1 MTIHNFGSSLWGS
14 MWIDSIRGVFLNG
27 SIFKKGLSY
36 TNQGAIQNIEF
47 KGNLITAIVQGKME
61 LPFMVILEF
70 PPFTE
75 EEISRLMELFRE
87 ESLIM
92 SYIELGVNSSTVL
105 DFLFNNNINLFIKNK
120 NDIKSYC
127 SCLEK
132 DLCKHRSAIYYHLA
146 KEIDKNP
153 LLLFEWKGF
162 IYKMKEKK

>member
-1 MTIHNFGSSLWGS
+1 MTFHKVRSSLWGS
-14 MWIDSIRGVFLNG
+14 MWIDSIRGIFLNR

-36 TNQGAIQNIEF
+36 TNQGAVLNIEF
-47 KGNLITAIVQGKME
+47 KGNLIMAIVQGKME

-75 EEISRLMELFRE
+75 EVISRLMDLFRE
-87 ESLIM
+87 ESLFM
-92 SYIELGVNSSTVL
+92 SYIESGINSDTLL
-105 DFLFNNNINLFIKNK
+105 DFLFNNNINPFIQNK